1 MPAVDVFSNGLVS
14 ARLEHQHGLS
24 AFGTLLHVA
33 RLNHFHGPDF
43 RAAFGL
49 HFQYRDD
56 LSHILAFSERN
67 QVRLAATAG
76 ISQESQG
83 LWTVEPWQPFA
94 GEGPWSAL
102 PWSLRAC
109 PSCLRVGYHSNLFQ
123 MPWMAQCPWHRTKL
137 VHSCRRCDRPLLE
150 GFRQGLDLVCC
161 PCGMDQVNE
170 RAILKGDPHEGE
182 RGDFLA
188 AYLGWTAVERGLN
201 TLLCPEQQ
209 SVGGAAALAAL
220 WPAPTC
226 LMRWHNSFTISPTH
240 IHTER
245 LRRPRASGARDHQAA
260 KDLLRCAKS
269 LWPGQAAIAD
279 LPAGFLPPLLSITR
293 QIASPLPAT
302 SLTTREREA
311 LALEP
316 VVGAPSTSS
325 RHDLLLLPVQR
336 VASGL
341 YLDVRVLHR
350 TAYRVIANLSALL
363 AFPELEP
370 APSNLHR
377 ILLTA
382 TLRALSRAY
391 ADGFR
396 HVLGRHVPALYDQSR
411 HRAGPR
417 LPWIRLARNAEH
429 SLDVTIA
436 WSRRQPWDAEMKP
449 SARRGTPALSKGKTG
464 TRRKPAKRR

>member
-1 MPAVDVFSNGLVS
+1 MPAIDAVSNGLVS
-14 ARLEHQHGLS
+14 ARLDQQHGLS

-49 HFQYRDD
+49 HFHYRDD
-56 LSHILAFSERN
+56 LSHLLAFSERN
-67 QVRLAATAG
+67 QTRLAATAG
-76 ISQESQG
+76 ISQDLQS
-83 LWTVEPWQPFA
+83 LWSVEPWQPFV
-94 GEGPWSAL
+94 GEGLWSTL

-109 PSCLRVGYHSNLFQ
+109 PSCLRAGYHSNLFQ
-123 MPWMAQCPWHRTKL
+123 MPWMARCPWHRTKL
-137 VHSCRRCDRPLLE
+137 VHHCRKCDRPLLE
-150 GFRQGLDLVCC
+150 GFRQGLDLMCC
-161 PCGMDQVNE
+161 PCGTDLVNE
-170 RAILKGDPHEGE
+170 RAVLKGDPHERE

-188 AYLGWTAVERGLN
+188 AYLGWTVLERRRN
-201 TLLCPEQQ
+201 TLLCPEQHT
-209 SVGGAAALAAL
+209 VGGADALAAL

-226 LMRWHNSFTISPTH
+226 LMRWRNSFTICPPH

-245 LRRPRASGARDHQAA
+245 LCRIRASDARDHQAA

-269 LWPGQAAIAD
+269 LWPGQAAMAD

-316 VVGAPSTSS
+316 VVSAPSTSS
-325 RHDLLLLPVQR
+325 RQDLLLLPVQR

-350 TAYRVIANLSALL
+350 AAYWVIANLSALL
-363 AFPELEP
+363 AFPEREP
-370 APSNLHR
+370 ALSNSPRL
-377 ILLTA
+377 LLTA
-382 TLRALSRAY
+382 TLRTLSRAY

-396 HVLGRHVPALYDQSR
+396 HVLGRYVPALYDQSR

-417 LPWIRLARNAEH
+417 LPWVRLTRNTEH
-429 SLDVTIA
+429 SLDLMIA
-436 WSRRQPWDAEMKP
+436 WSRRQPWDADIEP
-449 SARRGTPALSKGKTG
+449 CARRGAPALSKGKAG